1 VLNGKRAVAGTCF
14 GKELRVTAIDGMS
27 IDFQPTGDIVFLNN
41 PDTPGML
48 KQVSAVLAQ
57 GSVNIANFALG
68 RVRQVSQG
76 AVAYACYCLCT

>member
-57 GSVNIANFALG
+57 GSVNIVNFALG
-68 RVRQVSQG
+68 RVRQVS
-76 AVAYACYCLCT
+76 LCSC